1 MKKIV
6 IDPIT
11 RIEGHLR
18 AEVEVDDDGVVQ
30 EAYVSGGLFRGIEI
44 ILKGRDPRDAGLLA
58 GRICGVCTNSH
69 FRAAVSSVEDAYSLE
84 LPKNAEIIRDLMAM
98 ALFIQDHVVHF
109 YHLHSLD
116 FVDVTSALQADAKM
130 TSKEAHKYSDQPFRN
145 SHSHYET
152 TIKKLQ
158 NFVDAGKLGPFSN
171 GYWGHSDYRL
181 TPEQNLI
188 MISHYLEALKFQ
200 TKISKAVAIFGGKT
214 PHPQSIVVGGV
225 TSVADMLNPQRLN
238 DYLFV
243 IKEAKEFIDRAY
255 LPDAKLLAIAYR
267 DEIKAGLGRA
277 SGNFMSVGGY
287 EFDKDKKLFCSG
299 IIYNHDFN
307 NIQEFDESKIT
318 EEIDRA
324 WYKVNGKAREDA
336 LGYKGESLDN
346 EVCYTDLNEDGSLKT
361 AKNDDK
367 YSWIKAP
374 RYNTKVMETGPLA
387 RVLINYKKDNALIK
401 SFVDEFLEA
410 TDLELVD
417 LSTTVGRNAARAI
430 ETGYICEYIF
440 KLVSRLIQNVK
451 YYDTETWTKF
461 DFEKLEKD
469 TKGRAFFEVPRGTL
483 SHFVSIKNQ
492 KIENFSVIAPTTWN
506 ATPKNFDGVRGA
518 YEEALIG
525 IKIEDTSKPLEV
537 LRVLHSFDPCLACA
551 VHIVDTKGKEL
562 SKYKIKSL

>member
-1 MKKIV
+1 MNTKTRKIV

-18 AEVEVDDDGVVQ
+18 AEVEVDEDGVVQ
-30 EAYVSGGLFRGIEI
+30 DAFVSGQLFRGIEV

-116 FVDVTSALQADAKM
+116 FVDVTSALNADPKL
-130 TSKEAHKYSDQPFRN
+130 TSKEAHKYHKKPFRN
-145 SHSHYET
+145 SHSHYEAVLE
-152 TIKKLQ
+152 KLAK
-158 NFVDAGKLGPFSN
+158 FVKAGKLGPFSN
-171 GYWGHSDYRL
+171 AYWGHSNYRL
-181 TPEQNLI
+181 TPEQNLV

-200 TKISKAVAIFGGKT
+200 TQISKAVAIFGGKT

-238 DYLFV
+238 DYLFI
-243 IKEAKEFIDRAY
+243 IKEAKDFIDRAY
-255 LPDAKLLAIAYR
+255 IPDSKLLCMAYR
-267 DEIKAGLGRA
+267 DEIKAGVGRA
-277 SGNFMSVGGY
+277 NGNFMSVGGY
-287 EFDKDKKLFCSG
+287 EFEGERPLFCPG
-299 IIYNHDFN
+299 IIYNHDFE
-307 NIQEFDESKIT
+307 NIDNFDESKIA

-324 WYKVNGKAREDA
+324 WYDGDEVN
-336 LGYKGESLDN
+336 
-346 EVCYTDLNEDGSLKT
+346 YTDLNTDGSLKT
-361 AKNDDK
+361 EKNDDK

-374 RYNTKVMETGPLA
+374 RYDGKVMETGPLA
-387 RVLINYKKDNALIK
+387 RVLISYKRDNTLIK
-401 SFVDEFLEA
+401 SFVDEFLED
-410 TDLELVD
+410 TNLELID

-440 KLVSRLIQNVK
+440 KLVSRLIQNIK
-451 YYDTETWTKF
+451 YYDVDTWSKF
-461 DFEKLEKD
+461 NFEDLKKE

-483 SHFVSIKNQ
+483 SHFVSIKNA

-518 YEEALIG
+518 YEEALVG

-551 VHIVDTKGKEL
+551 VHIIDASG
-562 SKYKIKSL
+562 KSLSRCKIRT

>member
-18 AEVEVDDDGVVQ
+18 AEVEVDESGVVQ
-30 EAYVSGGLFRGIEI
+30 EAYVSGQLFRGIEI
-44 ILKGRDPRDAGLLA
+44 ILKGRDPRDAGLMA

-69 FRAAVSSVEDAYSLE
+69 FRGAVSAVEDAYSLTI
-84 LPKNAEIIRDLMAM
+84 PKNAEIIRDLMAM

-116 FVDVTSALQADAKM
+116 FVDITSALQADAKL
-130 TSKEAHKYSDQPFRN
+130 TSKEAHRYSDKPFRN
-145 SHSHYET
+145 SNAHYEE

-171 GYWGHSDYRL
+171 GYWGHSDYKL
-181 TPEQNLI
+181 TSEQNLI

-214 PHPQSIVVGGV
+214 PHPQSIVVGGI

-243 IKEAKEFIDRAY
+243 MKEAKEFIDRTY
-255 LPDAKLLAIAYR
+255 LPDAKLLATAYR
-267 DEIKAGLGRA
+267 DEIKAGVGRA
-277 SGNFMSVGGY
+277 NGNFMSVGGY
-287 EFDKDKKLFCSG
+287 EFEGEEKLFCSG
-299 IIYNHDFN
+299 IVYGHDFE
-307 NIQEFDESKIT
+307 NIEEFDESKIT
-318 EEIDRA
+318 EEVDRA
-324 WYKVNGKAREDA
+324 WYK
-336 LGYKGESLDN
+336 GE
-346 EVCYTDLNEDGSLKT
+346 EVFYTDLNEDGSLKT
-361 AKNDDK
+361 EKNDDK

-374 RYNTKVMETGPLA
+374 RYDGKVMETGPLA
-387 RVLINYKKDNALIK
+387 RVLISYKKDNTLIK

-410 TDLELVD
+410 TDLELID

-451 YYDTETWTKF
+451 YYDTDTWTKY
-461 DFEKLEKD
+461 DFEKLPKD
-469 TKGRAFFEVPRGTL
+469 AKGRVFLEVPRGTL

-492 KIENFSVIAPTTWN
+492 KIDNYSVIAPTTWN
-506 ATPKNFDGVRGA
+506 ATPKNFDGLRGA

-525 IKIEDTSKPLEV
+525 VKIEDTAKPLEV

-562 SKYKIKSL
+562 SRYKIKSI

>member
-1 MKKIV
+1 MKKVV

-18 AEVEVDDDGVVQ
+18 AEVEVDESGVVR
-30 EAYVSGGLFRGIEI
+30 EAYVSGQLFRGIEI
-44 ILKGRDPRDAGLLA
+44 ILKDRDPRDAGLMA

-69 FRAAVSSVEDAYSLE
+69 FRGAVMAVEDAYSLE
-84 LPKNAEIIRDLMAM
+84 VPTNAEIIRDLMAM
-98 ALFIQDHVVHF
+98 ALFIEDHVVHF

-116 FVDVTSALQADAKM
+116 FVDVTSALAADAKL
-130 TSKEAHKYSDQPFRN
+130 TSKEAHKYSDRPYRN
-145 SHSHYET
+145 SHSHYEQ

-200 TKISKAVAIFGGKT
+200 TKISKAIAIFGGKT
-214 PHPQSIVVGGV
+214 PHPQSIVVGGI

-255 LPDAKLLAIAYR
+255 LPDAKLLASAYR
-267 DEIKAGLGRA
+267 DEIKAGVGRA
-277 SGNFMSVGGY
+277 NGNFMSVGGY
-287 EFDKDKKLFCSG
+287 EFEGEQKLFCDG
-299 IIYNHDFN
+299 VIYGHDFE
-307 NIQEFDESKIT
+307 NIEDFDESKVT
-318 EEIDRA
+318 EEVDRA
-324 WYKVNGKAREDA
+324 WYKED
-336 LGYKGESLDN
+336 
-346 EVCYTDLNEDGSLKT
+346 EVFYTDLNEDGSLKT
-361 AKNDDK
+361 QKNDDK

-374 RYNTKVMETGPLA
+374 RYDGKVMESGPLA
-387 RVLINYKKDNALIK
+387 RVLISYKQENSTIK
-401 SFVDEFLEA
+401 SFVDEFLDA
-410 TDLELVD
+410 TNLELID

-430 ETGYICEYIF
+430 ESGYICEYIF
-440 KLVSRLIQNVK
+440 KLVSQLIQNIK
-451 YYDTETWTKF
+451 YYDTETWGKYE
-461 DFEKLEKD
+461 FEKLDKD
-469 TKGRAFFEVPRGTL
+469 AKGRAFLEVPRGTL
-483 SHFVSIKNQ
+483 SHFINIKNQ
-492 KIENFSVIAPTTWN
+492 KIDNYSVIAPTTWN
-506 ATPKNFDGVRGA
+506 ATPKNFDGARGA

-551 VHIVDTKGKEL
+551 VHIIDTKGKEL
-562 SKYKIKSL
+562 SSYKIKTL